1 MGTAVVPSTHPSRPP
16 LTPAWKSAAATRI
29 FRSPSASV
37 LARSSTVV
45 SRITA
50 AAANA
55 RSAGL
60 SRVWGKRQGA
70 GAGPERARGLSIPS
84 RVADGAEASKSRAE
98 VSKSRL
104 IKAFLS
110 PAAAA
115 SSSFV
120 RKASIRPC
128 RGRRR
133 CVATG
138 RDDAIGTAAA
148 ARGPGP
154 SCVSRI
160 CLESVWNLS
169 GIRSGTPRT
178 TSPNARASSARTS
191 SSWSMGGLIHPWT
204 APPSAPPSPSSSSS
218 SSSSSSL
225 LSESRRGRRRLES
238 MSATA
243 ARFDCSSPPP
253 VFGPR
258 RLLPFPYPSPRS
270 FDMLSPLTPA
280 VRSWLPSLCSDKPPS
295 STSNPD

>member
-1 MGTAVVPSTHPSRPP
+1 M
-16 LTPAWKSAAATRI
+16 
-29 FRSPSASV
+29 
-37 LARSSTVV
+37 
-45 SRITA
+45 
-50 AAANA
+50 
-55 RSAGL
+55 
-60 SRVWGKRQGA
+60 
-70 GAGPERARGLSIPS
+70 
-84 RVADGAEASKSRAE
+84 
-98 VSKSRL
+98 SKSRL

-110 PAAAA
+110 PAAAL

-138 RDDAIGTAAA
+138 RDDAIGTTAA
-148 ARGPGP
+148 ARGPP
-154 SCVSRI
+154 SCVSGI

-178 TSPNARASSARTS
+178 TSSNARASSARTA
-191 SSWSMGGLIHPWT
+191 SSWSMGGLLHPWT
-204 APPSAPPSPSSSSS
+204 APPSAPPSSASSP
-218 SSSSSSL
+218 SSSSSL
-225 LSESRRGRRRLES
+225 LSESRRGRRRLAS

-243 ARFDCSSPPP
+243 ARFEDSSPPP

-280 VRSWLPSLCSDKPPS
+280 VRSWLPSLCSDRPPS